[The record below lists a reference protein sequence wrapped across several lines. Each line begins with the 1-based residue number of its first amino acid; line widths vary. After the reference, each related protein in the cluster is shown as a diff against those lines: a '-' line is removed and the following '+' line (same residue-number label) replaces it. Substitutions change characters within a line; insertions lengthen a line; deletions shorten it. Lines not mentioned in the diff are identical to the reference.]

1 MLSSKSMHAHK
12 TTVSV
17 REDRQVVVRLPDE
30 FPTGEA
36 EVTITLRPTVAPSH
50 EAVAAFDKFLASLPV
65 APVVSLESLD
75 RGLLSR

>member
-1 MLSSKSMHAHK
+1 
-12 TTVSV
+12 
-17 REDRQVVVRLPDE
+17 
-30 FPTGEA
+30 
-36 EVTITLRPTVAPSH
+36 VTITLRPTVASSH